1 MDRSSGDVACD
12 SYNKHK
18 RDVEMLVELGVQF
31 YRFSL
36 SWSRLLP
43 DGFAN
48 KVSQDGLRYYNAL
61 INDLLAANITPSI
74 TLYHW
79 DLPQNLQELG
89 GWANPMM
96 AEYFA
101 DYAEVAFE
109 AFGDRVKTWL
119 TFNEPWVVCVEGY
132 GTKGKAPALD
142 MSGIAD
148 YLCAHNLL
156 KAHAEAYHLYDDNFR
171 PTQKGKFD

>member
-1 MDRSSGDVACD
+1 
-12 SYNKHK
+12 
-18 RDVEMLVELGVQF
+18 MLVELGVQF

-43 DGFAN
+43 DGFGN
-48 KVSQDGLRYYNAL
+48 RVSQDGLRYYNEL

-79 DLPQNLQELG
+79 DLPQPLQELG
-89 GWANPMM
+89 GWASPMM
-96 AEYFA
+96 AEYFT
-101 DYAEVAFE
+101 DYAEIAFE

-119 TFNEPWVVCVEGY
+119 TFNEPWVVCIEGY
-132 GTKGKAPALD
+132 GGKGKAPALG

-156 KAHAEAYHLYDDNFR
+156 KAHAAAYHLYDDVFR
-171 PTQKGKFD
+171 PTQRGKFYYFHTLRFILVISK